1 LVRKEANKRLQVST
15 PRDLIFVSCALP
27 SFQQM
32 QKSFFQRFEGY
43 KIYAWCPIKANA
55 TGTIKK
61 QLKAYPAESRS
72 QRFNL
77 KPKPR
82 NFYPPS

>member
-1 LVRKEANKRLQVST
+1 MRAAVFST
-15 PRDLIFVSCALP
+15 NAKKSC
-27 SFQQM
+27 SG
-32 QKSFFQRFEGY
+32 FEGY